1 MQKKKLVRKKGQ
13 CYFCKNGLKPDFTDF
28 ETLKQ
33 FISERGKI
41 LSQYRTGTCAKHQ
54 RQSTKAVKRARFL
67 SLLPFA
73 AKI

>member
-13 CYFCKNGLKPDFTDF
+13 CYFCQNKIKPDFVDF
-28 ETLKQ
+28 ETLKR

-41 LSQYRTGTCAKHQ
+41 LSQYRTGTCAAHQ
-54 RQSTKAVKRARFL
+54 RQLKKAIKRARFL